1 MTPGRPRRRR
11 RGLARIAATALV
23 ATAVAVAVSA
33 CSSGVADTNSFAPTT
48 VPSPRPSSTAEL
60 SIVKPTNGE
69 VVHSSTVHVVISL
82 KHATVV
88 PATTTN
94 IRPDQGHLH
103 VYLDSQ
109 LVSMNYQV
117 DATLPNVSPGQHLLR
132 VEFVAS
138 DHAPFDPRVFTEV
151 TFTVQP

>member
-1 MTPGRPRRRR
+1 MMTPPRPGRRRR
-11 RGLARIAATALV
+11 SAAPIPFVV
-23 ATAVAVAVSA
+23 AIVAAVLSA
-33 CSSGVADTNSFAPTT
+33 CSSQASPGSSTPSSA
-48 VPSPRPSSTAEL
+48 PSPRPSSTAEL

-69 VVHSSTVHVVISL
+69 VVHSSTVHVAISL
-82 KHATVV
+82 QHATVV

-117 DATLPNVSPGQHLLR
+117 DETLPNVSPGQHLLR

-138 DHAPFDPRVFTEV
+138 DHAPFDPRVFQQV
-151 TFTVQP
+151 TFTVHP

>member
-1 MTPGRPRRRR
+1 MIRAGDGRKRRAHTRLTATFAVVA
-11 RGLARIAATALV
+11 LAVVL
-23 ATAVAVAVSA
+23 SA
-33 CSSGVADTNSFAPTT
+33 CSSQASPGPST
-48 VPSPRPSSTAEL
+48 PSPTSSNRPSSTATL
-60 SIVKPTNGE
+60 SIVEPTNGE

-82 KHATVV
+82 KHATIV

-103 VYLDSQ
+103 LYLDGQ
-109 LVSMNYQV
+109 IVSMNYQV

-138 DHAPFDPRVFTEV
+138 DHAPFDPRVFTQL